1 MRLESFKYLHDVS
14 QAAGAVAEFCAG
26 ETYERYLGNVLL
38 RSAVER
44 QIGIAGTA
52 LAQLRR
58 IDPDTF
64 SRIPDAAQI
73 ASVGDTLIV
82 GYANDNTGLVWR
94 AVSEDLLSLRVV
106 IQQLLDE
113 KMTTRP

>member
-1 MRLESFKYLHDVS
+1 MQLESLKYLHDVS

-26 ETYERYLGNVLL
+26 ETYERYLENVLL

-44 QIGIAGTA
+44 QIGIAGRA

-64 SRIPDAAQI
+64 SRVPDAAQI
-73 ASVGDTLIV
+73 AGVGDTLIV

-94 AVSEDLLSLRVV
+94 VLAEDLPSLRVV
-106 IQQLLDE
+106 IRQLSDAL
-113 KMTTRP
+113 